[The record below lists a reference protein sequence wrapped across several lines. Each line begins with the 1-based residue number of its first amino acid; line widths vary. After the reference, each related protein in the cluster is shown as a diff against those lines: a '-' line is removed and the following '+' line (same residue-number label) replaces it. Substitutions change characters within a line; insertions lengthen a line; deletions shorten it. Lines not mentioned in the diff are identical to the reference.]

1 MTSYQ
6 GTTRKLLLI
15 PLLALFAAS
24 CSVEVSD
31 PEVTVGSGETMPV
44 TIRGVQ
50 HYPPPL
56 FFDVSV
62 KSSDE
67 NVVTITRD
75 PAGGGRFTLEGHS
88 PGTAYITP
96 VDQPFHTYITVHVF
110 ACVAVTMRPLAS
122 PLVVKPGSRV
132 EMRVVTTGVQTLSRE
147 WFEERDGQ
155 WLLLPFSD
163 SDVYPFTPR
172 TTGTYRFLVRHHDRC
187 GDAGTLLTVVAT
199 TRGRA
204 ALH

>member
-1 MTSYQ
+1 VY
-6 GTTRKLLLI
+6 
-15 PLLALFAAS
+15 FN
-24 CSVEVSD
+24 V
-31 PEVTVGSGETMPV
+31 
-44 TIRGVQ
+44 
-50 HYPPPL
+50 
-56 FFDVSV
+56 DVI
-62 KSSDE
+62 SSDE
-67 NVVTITRD
+67 NVVSITRD
-75 PAGGGRFTLEGHS
+75 AADVGRFILHGNS
-88 PGTAYITP
+88 PGTARITP

-132 EMRVVTTGVQTLSRE
+132 EMRVVTTGIQTLSRE
-147 WFEERDGQ
+147 WLEERDGH

-172 TTGTYRFLVRHHDRC
+172 TTGTYRFLIRHHDRC
-187 GDAGTLLTVVAT
+187 GDAETLLTVVAT